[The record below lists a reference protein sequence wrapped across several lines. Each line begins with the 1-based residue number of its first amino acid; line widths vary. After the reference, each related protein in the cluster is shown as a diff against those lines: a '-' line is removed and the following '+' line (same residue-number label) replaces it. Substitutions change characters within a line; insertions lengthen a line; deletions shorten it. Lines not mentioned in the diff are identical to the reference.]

1 MIKNQKRSKY
11 LQFATGLIL
20 VMALIISSLT
30 IPVQSSAASVSANRK
45 AVLKLVN
52 QQRKKRDRKKL
63 VLDSKLNKAA
73 QKRAKEISQ
82 EFSHTRPNGDDCF
95 TVLKTYNAKY
105 TTCGENI
112 AAGQSTAKQVMN
124 SWMHSSGHK
133 KNIINKNY
141 RKMGVGYYKK
151 KGSSYTYYWVQL
163 FTD

>member
-1 MIKNQKRSKY
+1 MIKTRKRTRWFQ
-11 LQFATGLIL
+11 LVTRLLL
-20 VMALIISSLT
+20 VMALVISSLT
-30 IPVQSSAASVSANRK
+30 IPIQTSAASISANRK

-52 QQRKKRDRKKL
+52 QQRKKRNQKKL

-95 TVLKTYNAKY
+95 TILMTYKAKY

-133 KNIINKNY
+133 KNILGKKY

-151 KGSSYTYYWVQL
+151 KGTSYTYYWVQL